1 MAPAGFSEGWLR
13 WGINNTFEEINN
25 DIYHTYTTDFK
36 GYV

>member
-1 MAPAGFSEGWLR
+1 MICNSE
-13 WGINNTFEEINN
+13 INNTFEEINN